1 MELSLH
7 YLLMARQSA
16 LSSNAVPRQNI
27 RRAAFFRYLIWKIH
41 LSSPHR
47 HLGLFQT
54 ATFISFPPHGSIAH
68 SKAIPHNWTRAI
80 CE

>member
-7 YLLMARQSA
+7 SLIMARQPA

-68 SKAIPHNWTRAI
+68 SKYSDTETSLPQ
-80 CE
+80 